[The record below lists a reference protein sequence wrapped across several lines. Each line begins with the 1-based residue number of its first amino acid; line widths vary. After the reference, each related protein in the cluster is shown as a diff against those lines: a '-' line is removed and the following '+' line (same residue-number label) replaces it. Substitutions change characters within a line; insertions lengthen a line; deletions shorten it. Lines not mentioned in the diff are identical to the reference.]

1 MRQRR
6 FATLM
11 LLSVGLLATAAAS
24 IAVRPLQVV
33 TTLTSYQAIARQLV
47 DPGSDV
53 ASIASARQDAHFVSA
68 KPSYSIMLSNADLL
82 IGTGLDLELWLP
94 PLVDKSRNPRIRP
107 GEPGFV
113 GASLGVPM
121 LDVPD
126 SPSRAAGDIH
136 LYGNPHVHTDPLRAV
151 IIADNVRVGLQRVDP
166 QSAAAYLQRFEA
178 FKESIHRQL
187 FGSDLVDLIGGDKLA
202 QLEMAGRLV
211 SFLEATELGGAPL
224 SERLGGWMQRAACL
238 RGTRIVP
245 YHPNWTYFLDRF
257 GIDAAGYV
265 ERRPGIPPSAAHVAE
280 LVEIMERDDIQVLWV
295 ANYFNRRVPELIV
308 ERTGATLAYVPLS
321 PDPSGAGEASDLS
334 DLYDLWIESL
344 RAATSACTAA

>member
-1 MRQRR
+1 MRKRPV
-6 FATLM
+6 AM
-11 LLSVGLLATAAAS
+11 LILLFVGYLATAATTM
-24 IAVRPLQVV
+24 AVRPLQVV
-33 TTLTSYQAIARQLV
+33 STLTSFQAVARELV
-47 DPGSDV
+47 DADSNV
-53 ASIASARQDAHFVSA
+53 QSIASARQDAHFVTA

-94 PLVDKSRNPRIRP
+94 PVVDKSRNPRIRP

-113 GASLGVPM
+113 GAALGVPM
-121 LDVPD
+121 LEVPNN
-126 SPSRAAGDIH
+126 PSRAAGDIH

-166 QSAAAYLQRFEA
+166 QSAASYQQRFDA
-178 FKESIHRQL
+178 FKERIHRRF
-187 FGSDLVDLIGGDKLA
+187 FGNDLVDLIGGDKLA
-202 QLEMAGRLV
+202 RLKMAGRLL
-211 SFLEATELGGAPL
+211 SFLQNTELGGAPL
-224 SERLGGWMQRAACL
+224 SDRIGGWMQRAACL

-245 YHPNWTYFLDRF
+245 YHPNWIYFLDRF
-257 GIDAAGYV
+257 GIEAAGYV

-280 LVEIMERDDIQVLWV
+280 LVDIMERDDIRILWV

-334 DLYDLWIESL
+334 NLYDLWIESL
-344 RAATSACTAA
+344 RAATPACTVA